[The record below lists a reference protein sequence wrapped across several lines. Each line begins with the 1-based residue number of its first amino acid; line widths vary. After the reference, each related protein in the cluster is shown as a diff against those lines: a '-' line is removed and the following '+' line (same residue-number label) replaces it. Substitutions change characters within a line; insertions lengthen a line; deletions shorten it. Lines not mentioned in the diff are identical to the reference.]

1 MFRPLLAG
9 LLAAGLVLAAGFPG
23 STAQDK
29 KDEKKEPPKKKERIA
44 IAEPKDVA
52 KDADFAI
59 QGEYVGELPFADG
72 KKKIGAQVIAK
83 GLGEFDVK
91 FYPGGLPGDG
101 WNPKFGDK
109 GNPTNSPNLGKAK
122 REGEKVVL
130 SSLPDNKPAG
140 SIADGSL
147 HITNPDNPAISGSLK
162 KVNRT
167 SKTMG
172 AKPPEGALVLFAGE
186 GDEKNWNGG
195 KIVTLSDG
203 KYLNVGVKSKEKFGA
218 FTAHVEFRL
227 PWMPNSTGQ
236 GRGNSG
242 VYFQDRYE
250 CQVLDS
256 FGLNGENNECGGIYT
271 QHKPSVNMCLPPL
284 VWQTY
289 DIEFVPAQFA
299 DGKKTKNGRA
309 TVYHNGVKIHDD
321 IEFPKECP
329 GGAKEDATP
338 GPFQFQNHGDPV
350 VYRNVWAVHVK

>member
-9 LLAAGLVLAAGFPG
+9 LLAAGLVFAAGFSD

-59 QGEYVGELPFADG
+59 QGEYTGKTPGQAKVGV
-72 KKKIGAQVIAK
+72 QVVAK

-91 FYPGGLPGDG
+91 VLIGGLPGDG
-101 WNPKFGDK
+101 WD
-109 GNPTNSPNLGKAK
+109 GKTAAKVTAK
-122 REGEKVVL
+122 RNDDGTATISGE
-130 SSLPDNKPAG
+130 NTTG
-140 SIADGSL
+140 SIARGTLTLQQGLAESTL
-147 HITNPDNPAISGSLK
+147 A
-162 KVNRT
+162 KVARKSDT
-167 SKTMG
+167 LGK
-172 AKPPEGALVLFAGE
+172 KPPEGAVVLFGAE

-203 KYLNVGVKSKEKFGA
+203 KYLDVGVKSKEKFGA

-256 FGLNGENNECGGIYT
+256 FGLAGENNECGGIYT

-284 VWQTY
+284 AWQTY